1 MSPPAAPASPGA
13 SPSPLTVP
21 VATMRALVEGGTTR
35 PLSWRLEQLQRLGR
49 LLESAEPAM
58 LDALAS
64 DLGRSAMEGGFELAA
79 LRQELRHTRRHLAG
93 WMRPCRRPLP
103 LWAWPGQGSVRTE
116 PLGCVLIIGA
126 WNYPFE
132 LCLHP
137 LLHALAA
144 GNTAVLK
151 PSELSPAAAALLADL
166 LGRHFEPTVVQV
178 VGGDGA
184 VAAGL
189 LERERFD
196 HILFT
201 GGERVGRLVMAAAA
215 RHLTPVTLELG
226 GRNPAIVLADADPTI
241 TARRLLWGRC
251 LNAGQTCLA
260 PNHVLVAAGVR
271 EALVAAFR
279 EQSRALYGQDP
290 LASPDL
296 GQLVGAAR
304 FARLQGLLAQAR
316 EKGQVL
322 LGGRW
327 DDAGRR
333 IEPTVVA
340 VDDPDD
346 DPLLREELFA
356 PILPLLA
363 VADLEEAL
371 TLVRRDPKPLALY
384 LFGGGASE
392 RERALA
398 GSGSGSLVVNDTVI
412 QGGMAALPFGGI
424 GASGMGAYHG
434 EAGFLTFS
442 HQRSVICRPLRPDPP
457 IRFPPYAGRLG
468 LVRRLMG

>member
-1 MSPPAAPASPGA
+1 MSSF
-13 SPSPLTVP
+13 LTVP

-35 PLSWRLEQLQRLGR
+35 PLAWRQEQLQRLAR
-49 LLESAEPAM
+49 LLESAEPRM
-58 LDALAS
+58 LAALAS
-64 DLGRSAMEGGFELAA
+64 DLGRPTMEGSLELAT

-93 WMRPCRRPLP
+93 WMRPRRRPLP
-103 LWAWPGQGSVRTE
+103 LWAWPGQGAVRTE

-144 GNTAVLK
+144 GNTAVVK
-151 PSELSPAAAALLADL
+151 PSEQSPASAALLAEL
-166 LGRHFEPTVVQV
+166 LGRHFDPAVVQV

-196 HILFT
+196 HILYT
-201 GGERVGRLVMAAAA
+201 GGDRVGRLVMAAAA
-215 RHLTPVTLELG
+215 SHLTPITLELG

-271 EALVAAFR
+271 EALVAALR
-279 EQSRALYGQDP
+279 EQARALYGEDP

-296 GQLVGAAR
+296 GSLVGGAR
-304 FARLQGLLAQAR
+304 FERLQGLLAQAWGR
-316 EKGQVL
+316 GQVL

-327 DDAGRR
+327 DGAARK

-340 VDDPDD
+340 VDDADH
-346 DPLLREELFA
+346 DPLLQEELFA
-356 PILPLLA
+356 PILPLLT

-371 TLVRRDPKPLALY
+371 TLVGRQPKPLALY
-384 LFGGGASE
+384 LFGGGAAE
-392 RERALA
+392 RERVLA
-398 GSGSGSLVVNDTVI
+398 GSASGSLVVNDTVI
-412 QGGMAALPFGGI
+412 QGAMANLPFGGI
-424 GASGMGAYHG
+424 GPSGMGAYHG

-442 HQRSVICRPLRPDPP
+442 HRRSVLSRSLRPDPP
-457 IRFPPYAGRLG
+457 IRFPPYAGKLG

>member
-1 MSPPAAPASPGA
+1 MSSPASPAA

-21 VATMRALVEGGTTR
+21 VATMRALVEGGTSR
-35 PLSWRLEQLQRLGR
+35 PLAWRLEQLQRLAR
-49 LLESAEPAM
+49 LLESAEPRM
-58 LDALAS
+58 LAALAS
-64 DLGRSAMEGGFELAA
+64 DLGRPTMEGSLELAT

-93 WMRPCRRPLP
+93 WMRPRRRPLP
-103 LWAWPGQGSVRTE
+103 VWAWPGQGAVRTE

-144 GNTAVLK
+144 GNTAVVK
-151 PSELSPAAAALLADL
+151 PSEQSPASAALLAEL
-166 LGRHFEPTVVQV
+166 LGSHFEPAVVQV

-196 HILFT
+196 HILYT

-226 GRNPAIVLADADPTI
+226 GRNPAIVLADAEPTI

-271 EALVAAFR
+271 EALVAALR
-279 EQSRALYGQDP
+279 EQARALYGPDP

-296 GQLVGAAR
+296 GRLVGAAR
-304 FARLQGLLAQAR
+304 FERLQGLLAQAR
-316 EKGQVL
+316 QRGQVL
-322 LGGRW
+322 LGGRC
-327 DDAGRR
+327 DESARK

-340 VDDPDD
+340 IDDPDD
-346 DPLLREELFA
+346 DPLLQEELFA
-356 PILPLLA
+356 PILPLLT

-371 TLVRRDPKPLALY
+371 ALVRRQPKPLTLY
-384 LFGGGASE
+384 LFGGGGAE
-392 RERALA
+392 RERVLE
-398 GSGSGSLVVNDTVI
+398 GTGSGSLVVNDTVI
-412 QGGMAALPFGGI
+412 QGAMANLPFGGI
-424 GASGMGAYHG
+424 GPSGMGAYHG

-442 HQRSVICRPLRPDPP
+442 HRRSVISRSLRPDPP
-457 IRFPPYAGRLG
+457 IRFPPYAGKLG